1 MAQRRLNGEGSLRKR
16 SDGRWELRLAEGYK
30 DNGYPKYKSF
40 YGRTRREVQDKL
52 KAYQEDKRN
61 GIDLSR
67 SYTFDE
73 WSEVWFEYH
82 KSNITPTTQENYRFI
97 LKRLKLYLGE
107 RYIMDIKPFD
117 IELLLKAERA
127 EGYSDSHLSSCR
139 GLLYQ
144 IFRKAAAN
152 DLVRKNPVEYAEKMR
167 ASDDNKRKEAFTAE
181 EVRLLMEQLPNDK
194 IGMSIRLMLG
204 TGMRTQELLALE
216 PHHIEKGGSVLHIRQ
231 AVNLVKGTVHVGKP
245 KSRDSVR
252 DIPVPPNLRWC
263 AKELRKVETKFIFEK
278 RKPNTPCNP
287 TSFRDDFQKAISKI
301 KGVRVLTPHS
311 CRHTYVS
318 QMQALGVDLSTI
330 QSIVGHADTDMTQH
344 YLHVQDAIRQEAVRK
359 FAEAFPLQT
368 ENSPEPTPPV
378 GNIIPFPNVG

>member
-1 MAQRRLNGEGSLRKR
+1 MAQRRLNGEGSIRKR
-16 SDGRWELRLAEGYK
+16 ADGRWEIRVAEGYK
-30 DNGYPKYKSF
+30 DNGYPRYKSF
-40 YGRTRREVQDKL
+40 YGRTRREAQDKL

-61 GIDLSR
+61 GIDLSCA
-67 SYTFDE
+67 YTFNE

-97 LKRLKLYLGE
+97 LKRLKLYLSE
-107 RYIMDIKPFD
+107 RHIMDIKPFD
-117 IELLLKAERA
+117 IELLLKSERA

-216 PHHIEKGGSVLHIRQ
+216 PDHIETDGSVLHVVQ

-263 AKELRKVETKFIFEK
+263 AKELRRVNTKFIWEK
-278 RKPNTPCNP
+278 RKKDMPCNP
-287 TSFRDDFQKAISKI
+287 TSFRKDFRNAISKI

-318 QMQALGVDLSTI
+318 QMQALGIDLSTI
-330 QSIVGHADTDMTQH
+330 QSLVGHADTDMTKH

-359 FAEAFPLQT
+359 FAEAFPMEPG
-368 ENSPEPTPPV
+368 ENPQPPTSAC
-378 GNIIPFPNVG
+378 NIIPFPNVG